1 MTAIVVSNREKIV
14 LPKSGNEALL
24 EVVPHAKVFQLKDVE
39 YIALNHGVEETHVLR
54 NMGIKNVPAPIL
66 NYYDWPARFSP
77 MEHQRQTA
85 AFLVAN
91 RRGLCLNAPGTGKTI
106 STLWAA
112 DYLLT
117 TNVIK
122 KILIISPLSTLKPVW
137 GKEIMQHL
145 PHRNFE
151 ILTGTRK
158 KREQLLEKKGVE
170 FFIINHDGFTTMPDN
185 FKDFDLVVYDEATAL
200 KTPSSRRFKLFANY
214 VNEVSPWLWLLTG
227 TPIAQSPVDAW
238 TLAKL
243 VNSRSLPRSFTAFK
257 DLTMQKVSQ
266 FKWIPRPEALNVCK
280 AVLQPSIRFDLA
292 ECKDLPDTVYVPRE
306 CALTKVQAEAYKELQ
321 EEACIAGADIS
332 AANAAVLFQKLLQ
345 VCCGVAY
352 NSDGENVEFD
362 DSNRIAMLEDIIAEV
377 GDKCIVFVP
386 LRGVQQRLYKLLQQK
401 KLDVAMVN
409 GDVKKSERDDIFYK
423 FQHTDNIQI
432 LLAHP
437 KVAAHGLTLTRASS
451 IIWYAPIY
459 SLEMYEQANAR
470 IRRLDTEGKTVVY
483 HLGATNFEFELYN
496 RLKNKQKVLT
506 DFLSMVRGVND

>member
-1 MTAIVVSNREKIV
+1 
-14 LPKSGNEALL
+14 
-24 EVVPHAKVFQLKDVE
+24 
-39 YIALNHGVEETHVLR
+39 
-54 NMGIKNVPAPIL
+54 
-66 NYYDWPARFSP
+66 
-77 MEHQRQTA
+77 
-85 AFLVAN
+85 
-91 RRGLCLNAPGTGKTI
+91 
-106 STLWAA
+106 
-112 DYLLT
+112 
-117 TNVIK
+117 
-122 KILIISPLSTLKPVW
+122 
-137 GKEIMQHL
+137 
-145 PHRNFE
+145 
-151 ILTGTRK
+151 
-158 KREQLLEKKGVE
+158 
-170 FFIINHDGFTTMPDN
+170 
-185 FKDFDLVVYDEATAL
+185 
-200 KTPSSRRFKLFANY
+200 
-214 VNEVSPWLWLLTG
+214 
-227 TPIAQSPVDAW
+227 
-238 TLAKL
+238 
-243 VNSRSLPRSFTAFK
+243 
-257 DLTMQKVSQ
+257 
-266 FKWIPRPEALNVCK
+266 
-280 AVLQPSIRFDLA
+280 
-292 ECKDLPDTVYVPRE
+292 
-306 CALTKVQAEAYKELQ
+306 
-321 EEACIAGADIS
+321 
-332 AANAAVLFQKLLQ
+332 
-345 VCCGVAY
+345 VAY